1 MFRWMVFFLLIVLGI
16 VTFVAFVLGVPI
28 PGLSQSGY
36 QPSSPFSP

>member
-1 MFRWMVFFLLIVLGI
+1 MLRWLLLYLLILMGI
-16 VTFVAFVLGVPI
+16 VSFVAFVMGVPI